1 MSSLSLVATY
11 DDIIRC
17 QAALIEDDTEVAFRA
32 FLESFDEYKAAFL
45 HIQSDNNRL
54 QRELD
59 ETITSMSVLET
70 KLSHARRLL
79 EMETRYV
86 IKQPPLFIPM
96 LYWTLPFYYYYSQ
109 RPT

>member
-17 QAALIEDDTEVAFRA
+17 QAALIGDDAEVEFRN
-32 FLESFDEYKAAFL
+32 FLNGFEEYKAAFL
-45 HIQSDNNRL
+45 QIQSDNTRL

-59 ETITSMSVLET
+59 DTITSMSVLET

-79 EMETRYV
+79 EMETR
-86 IKQPPLFIPM
+86 
-96 LYWTLPFYYYYSQ
+96 
-109 RPT
+109 

>member
-1 MSSLSLVATY
+1 MSATTIIFERIRTLEVDADKFWKNFNNMSSLSLLATY

-17 QAALIEDDTEVAFRA
+17 QAVLIEDDAEVAFRH
-32 FLESFDEYKAAFL
+32 FLDSFQEYKAAFL

-79 EMETRYV
+79 EMETR
-86 IKQPPLFIPM
+86 
-96 LYWTLPFYYYYSQ
+96 
-109 RPT
+109 

>member
-1 MSSLSLVATY
+1 MSSLSLLATY

-79 EMETRYV
+79 EMETRSV
-86 IKQPPLFIPM
+86 M
-96 LYWTLPFYYYYSQ
+96 FYFGEQ
-109 RPT
+109 QN